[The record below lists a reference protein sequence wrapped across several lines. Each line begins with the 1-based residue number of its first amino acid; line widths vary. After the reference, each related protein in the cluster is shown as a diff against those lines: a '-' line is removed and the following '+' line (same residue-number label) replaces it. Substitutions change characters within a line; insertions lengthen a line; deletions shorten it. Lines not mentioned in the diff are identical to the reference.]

1 MKALRFLI
9 PGTTADGS
17 SMELELT
24 RTGANLQITRTR
36 QGEPAHTTV
45 HCFVTA
51 ALATAFFKATAQEF
65 ESTGALKQS
74 VQKTS
79 GAEPTENTKTAGK
92 LDHAAELAELCK
104 AKWLLNPYQNKECI
118 RQQRGNIASLK
129 KSHGDAFLN
138 HLYFFTDPF
147 KKPVKRYLESALGID
162 PNKWNHSYISPLFGV
177 YNAKRNELLTIGV
190 SPKYN
195 EAVVIAKCEAL
206 DSSDAQ
212 IEAFCED
219 DHLEF
224 FGLVISC
231 LDQYLSTDL
240 FDEDNTAAINILR
253 LLFPDWSPY

>member
-9 PGTTADGS
+9 PGTASDVS
-17 SMELELT
+17 SMELELI
-24 RTGANLQITRTR
+24 RTGANVQITRTR
-36 QGEPAHTTV
+36 QGEAVQTTV

-51 ALATAFFKATAQEF
+51 ALASAFFKATAQEF
-65 ESTGALKQS
+65 ESTGASKQS
-74 VQKTS
+74 VQKPS
-79 GAEPTENTKTAGK
+79 GAEPIENAKTAGK
-92 LDHAAELAELCK
+92 IDHAAELAELCK

-118 RQQRGNIASLK
+118 RQQGGSIASLK
-129 KSHGDAFLN
+129 KAHGDAFLN

-147 KKPVKRYLESALGID
+147 KKPVKRYLENVLGID

-195 EAVVIAKCEAL
+195 EAVVVSKSEAL
-206 DSSDAQ
+206 QKYDAQ

-224 FGLVISC
+224 LGLVISC
-231 LDQYLSTDL
+231 LNQYLSTDL
-240 FDEDNTAAINILR
+240 FDEDNTAAIEILQ
-253 LLFPDWSPY
+253 LFFPDWAPY